1 MVISISLGMSC
12 SMSILKKLEDFF
24 LNTPNSH
31 EGQTLD
37 PLIGIMPFIR
47 HSVCEE
53 MFIVMAN
60 NACTQNLGGSPK
72 VNCRV

>member
-1 MVISISLGMSC
+1 
-12 SMSILKKLEDFF
+12 
-24 LNTPNSH
+24 
-31 EGQTLD
+31 LD